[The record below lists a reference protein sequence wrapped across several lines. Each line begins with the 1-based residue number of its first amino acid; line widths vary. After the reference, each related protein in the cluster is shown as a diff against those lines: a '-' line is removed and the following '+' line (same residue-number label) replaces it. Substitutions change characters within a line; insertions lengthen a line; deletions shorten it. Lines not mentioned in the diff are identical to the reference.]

1 MDVVVVL
8 VVVLVMMVLVL
19 VLVEKEEEGKEEKK
33 GSPDGSGAQGR
44 LAAGAQKSIPSSNLV
59 NIPYTCH
66 RAERRWSPGTIYSC
80 HLSPSVLLF
89 CCAFALFLPF
99 SSL

>member
-1 MDVVVVL
+1 M
-8 VVVLVMMVLVL
+8 VVLVMMVLVL

-66 RAERRWSPGTIYSC
+66 RSHALVRYECHMPRDLRWLRLAREESG
-80 HLSPSVLLF
+80 VLAGL
-89 CCAFALFLPF
+89 CTQKGFL
-99 SSL
+99 